1 METDQIAEVERKAIG
16 QRIRA
21 YRVRQE
27 LSLND
32 LGQSIEV
39 SPQMIH
45 KYETGVSPIPS
56 DRLARL
62 ANRLHVSCNDLI
74 PTLNQA
80 KQSNIDLTEEEHQ
93 LLKSFRSIADRKV
106 KRNLVQF
113 LDSVVTQAIVV
124 HNPDHTH

>member
-1 METDQIAEVERKAIG
+1 VDTDQIAKAERKAIG

-21 YRVRQE
+21 YRVRQD

-45 KYETGVSPIPS
+45 KYETGVSPVPS

-62 ANRLHVSCNDLI
+62 ANRLKVSCNDLI
-74 PTLNQA
+74 PTAILGT
-80 KQSNIDLTEEEHQ
+80 QSSIELSEDEHQ
-93 LLKSFRSIADRKV
+93 LLKSFRAIGDRKV

-113 LDSVVTQAIVV
+113 LDSVVTQTILSQKADQT
-124 HNPDHTH
+124 N